1 MGLWAMNYW
10 LRDYNIALDTVN
22 WEKCPGIILSK
33 NVYGGHTATTTS
45 QSNSGMTYSPKVEY

>member
-1 MGLWAMNYW
+1 MNYW